1 MYRDYED
8 IVVTYVED
16 TSKYEHDKHINEIIK
31 HMELSGKVLIFINV
45 TASIST
51 GASCDNSAI
60 VTQLIHGILKKENK
74 CIKI

>member
-16 TSKYEHDKHINEIIK
+16 IFRYEHNRHVNDVIK
-31 HMELSGKVLIFINV
+31 HMELSGKLLISTNV
-45 TASIST
+45 TTT